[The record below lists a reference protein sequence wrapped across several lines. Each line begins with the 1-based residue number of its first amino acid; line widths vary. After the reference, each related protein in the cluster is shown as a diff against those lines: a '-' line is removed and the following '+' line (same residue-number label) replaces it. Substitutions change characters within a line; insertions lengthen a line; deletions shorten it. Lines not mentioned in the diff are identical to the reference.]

1 MLKLIVIGIG
11 GLIAF
16 EGFKA
21 YGALG
26 YEWNGML
33 GKVLAILIFCVIQ
46 QGELRPVIMS
56 RGQMGPLQTLALSF
70 GGKPINLQLV
80 DPEELHDA
88 SKWAF
93 RCYCADMVVGLF
105 VWVPVRFALIQAGA
119 VTPSDISLPNL
130 GMIIAVTFVLQEC
143 VAYYLRNGG
152 RVPSMP
158 FSGKAKSNAN

>member
-46 QGELRPVIMS
+46 QGELRPVLMS
-56 RGQMGPLQTLALSF
+56 RGQTSPLSMLSKSF
-70 GGKPINLQLV
+70 GGQPINLQLV

-88 SKWAF
+88 SMWAF
-93 RCYCADMVVGLF
+93 WCYVADMIVGLF
-105 VWVPVRFALIQAGA
+105 VWVPVPFSLIQAGA
-119 VTPSDISLPNL
+119 VTMGDLSLPNI

-152 RVPSMP
+152 RAPSMP
-158 FSGKAKSNAN
+158 FTKGAKSNAN